1 MSVCT
6 AASCLLCLVAM
17 VTFQAGKAIRQVPY
31 ALLHDAKQTTI
42 LRCFI
47 SNAVCVMKYNGI
59 LIRCAIKGMAVYP
72 YNILALSP
80 YLGWME
86 LHPVYKKEDSAP

>member
-1 MSVCT
+1 
-6 AASCLLCLVAM
+6 
-17 VTFQAGKAIRQVPY
+17 
-31 ALLHDAKQTTI
+31 
-42 LRCFI
+42 
-47 SNAVCVMKYNGI
+47 MKYNGI